1 MKTEKW
7 VIEDYWPVIEENWE
21 MTFEVAQEKG
31 TINFTRIVTWTAPEK
46 KVVVKKFE
54 EIRDGKR
61 HGGEWKTCGYAVFE
75 MLNGKADWCWYEGNN
90 RKFAALKA
98 LAVEQRY
105 TEEV

>member
-61 HGGEWKTCGYAVFE
+61 HGGEWKTTGYVVHE
-75 MLNGKADWCWYEGNN
+75 MHNGKPNGRWYEGNN
-90 RKFAALKA
+90 RAEAAGKA
-98 LAVEQRY
+98 LQAERY
-105 TEEV
+105 FAGN